1 MRIVQHQKNLSAMAK
16 SNRET
21 RRAKAISVEE
31 DHALGPIVQEEIFYR
46 KFDEGLPKDCCSDQV
61 HILVSVYKYR
71 VWVEQYDTCDQVW
84 YLVGDSF
91 HYKGVEIGQSFI
103 NREFNTHNPRTI
115 LRIIKERCGG
125 PHAIERFIH
134 LCRSSSEYFCIHEQG
149 PQRDNLI
156 RHFYKAPLGDVCHN
170 LIAANK

>member
-1 MRIVQHQKNLSAMAK
+1 MRIVQHQKILSAMAN

-31 DHALGPIVQEEIFYR
+31 DRALGPIVQEEIFYR
-46 KFDEGLPKDCCSDQV
+46 KFEEGVPKDCYSDQV
-61 HILVSVYKYR
+61 RILISVYKYR

-91 HYKGVEIGQSFI
+91 HYKGVEISRHFI
-103 NREFNTHNPRTI
+103 NRELNTHNPRTI

-125 PHAIERFIH
+125 PLAVERFVH
-134 LCRSSSEYFCIHEQG
+134 LCKSTSEYFCIHEQG

-156 RHFYKAPLGDVCHN
+156 GLFYNEPLSDICN
-170 LIAANK
+170 CLLAAKE